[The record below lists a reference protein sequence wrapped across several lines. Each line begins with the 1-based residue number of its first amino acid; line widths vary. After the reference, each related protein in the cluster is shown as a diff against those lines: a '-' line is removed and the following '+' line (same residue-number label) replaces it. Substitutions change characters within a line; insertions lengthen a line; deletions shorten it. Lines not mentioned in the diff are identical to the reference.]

1 MNTLASICGIN
12 KENCRKGVPILQR
25 KDGTVPADNR
35 VREVLRETIKFSGKT
50 RDEIAPKMTE
60 LLGRTVTASMLA
72 DFTRNGTHKR
82 QVRFPAGW
90 VSAFCQSVGNNEL
103 ALATMG
109 AELRGVLELREE
121 QVKWLAESL
130 RAELLK
136 AKPRTKAKGESP
148 RRSQHG
154 CR

>member
-1 MNTLASICGIN
+1 MEVSREKAKTPI
-12 KENCRKGVPILQR
+12 PILQR
-25 KDGTVPADNR
+25 KDGTLPADNR
-35 VREVLRETIKFSGKT
+35 VREALRKAIKSSGKT
-50 RDEIAPKMTE
+50 RDEIAHKMSE

-72 DFTRNGTHKR
+72 DFSRNGTRKR

-90 VSAFCQSVGNNEL
+90 VGAFCQSVGNNEL

-109 AELRGVLELREE
+109 AELRGIVELREE

-136 AKPRTKAKGESP
+136 PNARHKTKGKRPRES
-148 RRSQHG
+148 
-154 CR
+154 